1 MQISTWS
8 TILQTIFSRTQ
19 SLLRRFTNSR
29 YQNEVCFS
37 VYKEAMLQSL
47 WWDFK
52 GGVLPYLCSRCY
64 DLTQTSL
71 ALLLHFQIGNCI
83 MHCQQTYHAFFYQQ
97 SFCTQP
103 HGEANTC
110 LPSNIACKTR
120 YLCRWQERQWQSHQ
134 LEESN
139 QIS

>member
-8 TILQTIFSRTQ
+8 TILQTICSHTQ

-29 YQNEVCFS
+29 YQNEVCFL
-37 VYKEAMLQSL
+37 VCKEAMLQSL

-64 DLTQTSL
+64 DLNQTSL

-83 MHCQQTYHAFFYQQ
+83 MYCQQIFHALPTNLSCIFLSTIIFHPTSSILINLLTIILHPTSWRSKYLS
-97 SFCTQP
+97 SFKS
-103 HGEANTC
+103 C
-110 LPSNIACKTR
+110 L
-120 YLCRWQERQWQSHQ
+120 QD
-134 LEESN
+134 
-139 QIS
+139 